1 MWFLKILLERIIF
14 ASECEIIR
22 NLWIFFK
29 KFWSYGLSAVNYRKI
44 DKFDQFKKKKDQ
56 GNFWRSFFLN
66 YIIHVISKVEKLLLP
81 GILDQIELKKKRIY
95 FLLFSTM
102 PDYTAILVC
111 NLFPISYENDF
122 SK

>member
-1 MWFLKILLERIIF
+1 M
-14 ASECEIIR
+14 IR

-29 KFWSYGLSAVNYRKI
+29 KFWSYVNYRKI

-66 YIIHVISKVEKLLLP
+66 YIKHVISKVEKLLLP
-81 GILDQIELKKKRIY
+81 GILDQIELKRREY
-95 FLLFSTM
+95 FFLFSTM